1 MAEANLATSTPK
13 KSQTLPP
20 NTHLSPVVGSS
31 NGNFFTKIKKIFRF
45 NSKGKYD
52 FASAEF
58 HPKSKKK
65 RDEFDDDFRHG
76 KPALRSSSVR
86 VAHRN
91 SFLDKEEV
99 VLTSEGRVLLKD
111 SLLQPALNQ
120 EPTSTG
126 AGAELEDVF
135 EEPGYESLDEIRRK
149 VITHEEKINTKSLV
163 QRSQSEKLPP
173 ASRDLLLE
181 KHMKNSVLNKTSLCV
196 DHVGDDSSRD
206 SGLGSPRIDDQ
217 ARDRHVNSA
226 TSSVFSDT
234 TLSIGEANIDLQKEA
249 GIKPQ
254 NRPNSCPGQ
263 KPTVD
268 VKNHENRH
276 SSDLSNSKSGETEES
291 LYANS
296 SILIRK
302 RSQYQSDKSV
312 NPKSSDLSLPR
323 DRRSDCDTRNLHQ
336 NLSGKCVSE
345 NNLSNEKLVI
355 SRAFSVN
362 EANNMPPPLPLRQYT
377 KSEAVNMVETSHA
390 DLSKPTSDCDPLS
403 VSPSAT
409 PLQTDHV
416 TDDNFHDTENLK
428 SGFAIYEDID
438 STRLSANKLKT
449 EENEKQSSSCT
460 VIDSDNP
467 DSQPISHLPQILQ
480 PIESQ
485 KDKLCTTSTEL
496 NKLDFVKN
504 NGPLFA
510 ESETGPG
517 QVSNCDVENKPF
529 DVHDFIAKQD
539 FSTLIIGK
547 GAPSTS
553 SSIERSSEG
562 IERSSE
568 GVVNSGFYGCEFD
581 SNEVKSKNTV
591 VQNSGSHMKVKRND
605 HHSSSSNSTTNL
617 ISNINISK
625 QSDETIT
632 SKNCNSVAQQSN
644 NVLELSKNLNS
655 ENRQSSEHQCAVSAE
670 SNQTDTDGH
679 CFNETDTNLINRN
692 SVEEDSSS
700 GLCEFQDVLPPPPPP
715 PPLDLQEVDEMIAQ
729 IRLIGSKNSNK
740 KGNAKNRPVSSSHIE
755 VHKCIPNHNPH
766 GAGEDQSNEGKT
778 TTHHTSSKRHQS
790 KEVIHM
796 SWSELQ
802 LQMHDTNQRD
812 SSATCISSGEEA
824 DESSSADEE
833 INKVM
838 SESTEIKH
846 KDFLENMR
854 QLRDCGWYWGPLS
867 YEEAEAKLMNKPDG
881 SFLVRDSSNENYIL
895 SLSFTCNNIV
905 HHTRIEHH
913 RGVFSFWS
921 QPLSHGKDTIREF
934 IEQAVE
940 NSKNGTFHYFLRP
953 SGPGTP
959 PLPIRLVHPISRF
972 FRLQSLQHMC
982 RFLILRWVRRDHID
996 TLPVPEKVK
1005 NYLRENQYYVESLE
1019 ED

>member
-58 HPKSKKK
+58 HPKSRKK
-65 RDEFDDDFRHG
+65 RDEFDDDFRRG

-99 VLTSEGRVLLKD
+99 VLTSEGRVLLKE

-120 EPTSTG
+120 EPTSSLSTG
-126 AGAELEDVF
+126 VGAELEDVF

-173 ASRDLLLE
+173 ASRDLFLE
-181 KHMKNSVLNKTSLCV
+181 KHMKNSILNKTSLCV
-196 DHVGDDSSRD
+196 DHVADDSSRD
-206 SGLGSPRIDDQ
+206 SGLGSPRTDDRT
-217 ARDRHVNSA
+217 RDRNVNSA

-234 TLSIGEANIDLQKEA
+234 TLSIGDANIDLQKEE

-254 NRPNSCPGQ
+254 NRPNSCPWQ
-263 KPTVD
+263 KPAVD
-268 VKNHENRH
+268 VRNHETRH
-276 SSDLSNSKSGETEES
+276 SSDLSNTKSGETEES

-323 DRRSDCDTRNLHQ
+323 DRRSDCDTGNLHQ
-336 NLSGKCVSE
+336 NLTGKCVSE
-345 NNLSNEKLVI
+345 NNLSNQKLVI

-377 KSEAVNMVETSHA
+377 KSEAVNMVA
-390 DLSKPTSDCDPLS
+390 DISKPTSDCDP
-403 VSPSAT
+403 AT
-409 PLQTDHV
+409 PHQTDHV
-416 TDDNFHDTENLK
+416 TDDNFNDTENLK

-438 STRLSANKLKT
+438 STRLSANKLKNDD
-449 EENEKQSSSCT
+449 NEKRDEKPSSSCT
-460 VIDSDNP
+460 VIHSDNP
-467 DSQPISHLPQILQ
+467 DSHPISQSLQ
-480 PIESQ
+480 LH

-496 NKLDFVKN
+496 DLMKN
-504 NGPLFA
+504 DGHLFA
-510 ESETGPG
+510 ESETVPG
-517 QVSNCDVENKPF
+517 RQVSNCDVENKTF

-539 FSTLIIGK
+539 FSPLIIEK
-547 GAPSTS
+547 GASSTS
-553 SSIERSSEG
+553 LSKERS
-562 IERSSE
+562 
-568 GVVNSGFYGCEFD
+568 VNSRFYGCEFD
-581 SNEVKSKNTV
+581 SNEVENKNSI
-591 VQNSGSHMKVKRND
+591 VQNSCSHVKDNYR
-605 HHSSSSNSTTNL
+605 HSSSSSPNSTTNL
-617 ISNINISK
+617 ISNINISN
-625 QSDETIT
+625 QSAETIT
-632 SKNCNSVAQQSN
+632 SKNCNSVRQQSS
-644 NVLELSKNLNS
+644 NVLELRKDLNSKNKQNN
-655 ENRQSSEHQCAVSAE
+655 EYQCADTSL
-670 SNQTDTDGH
+670 TDTNLTDTNLTDTSLTDTNLTHTDGR
-679 CFNETDTNLINRN
+679 CCNETDTNLIKYN

-700 GLCEFQDVLPPPPPP
+700 GLCDFQDVLPPP

-729 IRLIGSKNSNK
+729 IRLIGNKNSNK
-740 KGNAKNRPVSSSHIE
+740 KGSAKNRPVSSSHIE
-755 VHKCIPNHNPH
+755 VHKCIPNVTHNQN
-766 GAGEDQSNEGKT
+766 GAGVSVCEDESSEGKT
-778 TTHHTSSKRHQS
+778 TAQHTSSKKIQFKE

-802 LQMHDTNQRD
+802 LQMRDNQRD

-838 SESTEIKH
+838 TESTEIKH